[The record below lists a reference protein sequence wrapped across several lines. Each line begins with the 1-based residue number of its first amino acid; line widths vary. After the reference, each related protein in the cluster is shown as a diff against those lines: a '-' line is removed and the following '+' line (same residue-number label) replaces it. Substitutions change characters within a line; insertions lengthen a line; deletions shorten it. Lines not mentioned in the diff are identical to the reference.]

1 MGLVLVGLNHR
12 SAPVELREKVAFDA
26 RSALRGLERL
36 SRGSNSA
43 EAVILSTC
51 NRVEVTAFH
60 DHDAGLVE
68 EVERF
73 LCDFHGVARGELSRH
88 LYRLRG
94 HDAIVHL
101 FRVASSLDSMVPG
114 ETQVLAQVKDAYLT
128 SADAGYTGK
137 HLNVLFQ
144 RAFRV
149 GKLVHTH
156 TAIARHKVSVSSV
169 AVELAEKSLG
179 DLSKKTVL
187 VLGAGETGRLALKTL
202 VESGVGRLLV
212 ANRTASRAGAIAKSF
227 GGEAVD
233 WKEMPAHLARA
244 DIVIAS
250 TASRSFVLDRA
261 GVAAAV
267 KGRKGRPLVVIDIA
281 VPRNV
286 HPAVGRIRGVRLYD
300 IDDLEKVVAR
310 NIDRR
315 EKEFR
320 RCERLIDKEVR
331 DFETWLEGHEVE
343 ELLVGLVRQ
352 AIDASHAELEKL
364 WAHAPEIDPKRRK
377 SIEGSVDRLVKSLL
391 HKSKDVARKTI
402 RSAGVGR

>member
-1 MGLVLVGLNHR
+1 VGLVLVGLNHR
-12 SAPVELREKVAFDA
+12 TAPVELREKVAFDA
-26 RSALRGLERL
+26 AGTLRGLERL

-73 LCDFHGVARGELSRH
+73 LCEFHGVSRGELSRH

-114 ETQVLAQVKDAYLT
+114 ESQVLAQVKDAYLA

-149 GKLVHTH
+149 GKLVHTN
-156 TAIARHKVSVSSV
+156 TDIARRKVSVSSV

-179 DLSKKTVL
+179 DLSRKTVL
-187 VLGAGETGRLALKTL
+187 VLGAGETGRLTLKNL
-202 VESGVGRLLV
+202 IESGVGRLLV
-212 ANRTASRAGAIAKSF
+212 ANRTASRARSIAKGF
-227 GGEAVD
+227 GGEAVG
-233 WKEMPAHLARA
+233 WKDVRAHLAQA

-250 TASRSFVLDRA
+250 TSSRAFVLERA
-261 GVAAAV
+261 DVAAA
-267 KGRKGRPLVVIDIA
+267 KGRESRPLVVIDIA

-286 HPAVGRIRGVRLYD
+286 HPAVGRIPGVRLYD

-310 NIDRR
+310 NIGRR
-315 EKEFR
+315 EREFR
-320 RCERLIDKEVR
+320 RCEKLIDSEVR
-331 DFETWLEGHEVE
+331 EFETWLGGHEVE

-352 AIDASHAELEKL
+352 TIDASHAELEKL
-364 WAHAPEIDPKRRK
+364 WRKVPEIEAKRRK
-377 SIEGSVDRLVKSLL
+377 QIEGSIERLVKSLL
-391 HKSKDVARKTI
+391 HKPKDVLRKTG
-402 RSAGVGR
+402 RSDGVGR